1 MGSSQTIWQKFKT
14 WQRATHQQYITI
26 CSNRNSLVNVLLALT
41 LSLTIVISL
50 FVLAGAICFLKIDPY
65 RMGGAFGIAW
75 IYYPLFCIYYMCK
88 FLGGQHKSAILPAY
102 MGSTLVWYFVLLLC
116 FVATCE
122 SVFFYDEGETE
133 SIWGDLVF
141 LFSPLITSL
150 LLNIIIFGLIY
161 AVMQIKKNGISAWSQ
176 LKNSEGERT
185 RNEKIS
191 IKIFFILLI
200 LPIIACVILMCKS
213 HGII

>member
-26 CSNRNSLVNVLLALT
+26 CSNRNSLVNVLLALA

-50 FVLAGAICFLKIDPY
+50 FVLGGAICFLKIDPY
-65 RMGGAFGIAW
+65 RIGGAFGIAW

-88 FLGGQHKSAILPAY
+88 FLGGQKKSAILPAY
-102 MGSTLVWYFVLLLC
+102 LGSTLVWYFILFSWLILI
-116 FVATCE
+116 
-122 SVFFYDEGETE
+122 SDHVFFYDNDEIH
-133 SIWGDLVF
+133 SMWSDLALLV
-141 LFSPLITSL
+141 LPLIASL
-150 LLNIIIFGLIY
+150 LVNVIFFSLIY
-161 AVMQIKKNGISAWSQ
+161 AIMQIKKNGISTWSQ
-176 LKNSEGERT
+176 LKNSDGEIT

-200 LPIIACVILMCKS
+200 IPIIACGILMCKS
-213 HGII
+213 HGIL